1 MANITSVS
9 NKQEFGLG
17 SIATKLVL
25 YTSLL
30 KPRVMSLSIFTSFV
44 GMIIAPGSL
53 SFTTGLLAILA
64 ISIGSGASGALNMWY
79 ERDTDKLMNRTK
91 DRALPTNQISANG
104 ALIYG
109 ITLSIIAVSM
119 LYLVSNLAAAGLL
132 LMTICFY
139 IFVYTIWLKK
149 RTPQNIVIGGAAGAF
164 PPMIG
169 WAVVTGGIS
178 TEICLL
184 FMLIFLWTPPH
195 FWALALYKS
204 DDYKKAGI
212 PMMPLI
218 VGERKTIN
226 LIIAYSI
233 TLLPLTLIM
242 SSYYSLFFGVSS
254 TALSIFFIYLAFDLK
269 RSWLK
274 DGLLERKAQMLFYF
288 SIIYLFNIF
297 SILLIDN
304 LLWNIYRWIKK

>member
-25 YTSLL
+25 YISLL

-119 LYLVSNLAAAGLL
+119 LYLVSNLAAAALL

-304 LLWNIYRWIKK
+304 LLWNIY

>member
-17 SIATKLVL
+17 SIATKLAL
-25 YTSLL
+25 YISLL

-53 SFTTGLLAILA
+53 SFTSGLLAILA

-132 LMTICFY
+132 LLTICFY

-169 WAVVTGGIS
+169 WAVVTGGVS

-288 SIIYLFNIF
+288 SIIYLF
-297 SILLIDN
+297 
-304 LLWNIYRWIKK
+304 Y

>member
-25 YTSLL
+25 YSSLL

-132 LMTICFY
+132 LLTICFY

-218 VGERKTIN
+218 VGELKTIN

-304 LLWNIYRWIKK
+304 LLWNIY

>member
-44 GMIIAPGSL
+44 GMIIAPGTL

-132 LMTICFY
+132 LITICFY

-169 WAVVTGGIS
+169 WAVVTGGVS

-304 LLWNIYRWIKK
+304 LLWNIY

>member
-25 YTSLL
+25 YSSLL

-132 LMTICFY
+132 LLTICFY

-169 WAVVTGGIS
+169 WAVVTGGVS

-304 LLWNIYRWIKK
+304 LLWNIY

>member
-17 SIATKLVL
+17 SIATKLAL

-132 LMTICFY
+132 LLTICFY

-204 DDYKKAGI
+204 DDYKNAGI

-304 LLWNIYRWIKK
+304 LLWNIY

>member
-17 SIATKLVL
+17 SIATKLAL
-25 YTSLL
+25 YISLL

-132 LMTICFY
+132 LLTICFY

-274 DGLLERKAQMLFYF
+274 DGLLERKAQMLIYF

-304 LLWNIYRWIKK
+304 LLWNIY

>member
-17 SIATKLVL
+17 SIATKLAL
-25 YTSLL
+25 YISLL

-53 SFTTGLLAILA
+53 SFTSGLLAILA

-132 LMTICFY
+132 LLTICFY

-269 RSWLK
+269 RSWLR

-304 LLWNIYRWIKK
+304 LLWNIY

>member
-17 SIATKLVL
+17 SIATKLAL
-25 YTSLL
+25 YISLL

-132 LMTICFY
+132 LLTICFY

-274 DGLLERKAQMLFYF
+274 DGLLERKDQMLFYF

-304 LLWNIYRWIKK
+304 LLWNIY

>member
-1 MANITSVS
+1 MANITSIS

-17 SIATKLVL
+17 SIATKLAL
-25 YTSLL
+25 YISLL

-53 SFTTGLLAILA
+53 SFTSGLLAILA

-132 LMTICFY
+132 LLTICFY

-304 LLWNIYRWIKK
+304 LLWNIY

>member
-17 SIATKLVL
+17 SIATKLAL
-25 YTSLL
+25 YISLL

-132 LMTICFY
+132 LLTICFY

-204 DDYKKAGI
+204 DDYKKAEI

-304 LLWNIYRWIKK
+304 LLWNIY

>member
-132 LMTICFY
+132 LLTICFY

-169 WAVVTGGIS
+169 WAVVSGGIS

-204 DDYKKAGI
+204 DDYKKAGL

-304 LLWNIYRWIKK
+304 LLWNIY

>member
-9 NKQEFGLG
+9 NKQEFGLS

-119 LYLVSNLAAAGLL
+119 LYFISNLAAAGLL
-132 LMTICFY
+132 LLTICFY
-139 IFVYTIWLKK
+139 IFVYTMWLKK

-178 TEICLL
+178 TEIYLL

-304 LLWNIYRWIKK
+304 LLWNIY

>member
-53 SFTTGLLAILA
+53 SFTSGLLAILA

-132 LMTICFY
+132 LLTICFY

-274 DGLLERKAQMLFYF
+274 DDLLERKAQMLFYF

-304 LLWNIYRWIKK
+304 LLWNIY

>member
-25 YTSLL
+25 YSSLL

-53 SFTTGLLAILA
+53 SFTSGLLAILA

-132 LMTICFY
+132 LITICFY

-304 LLWNIYRWIKK
+304 LLWNIY

>member
-17 SIATKLVL
+17 SIAIKLVL

-132 LMTICFY
+132 LLTICFY

-169 WAVVTGGIS
+169 WAVVTGGVS

-242 SSYYSLFFGVSS
+242 SSYYSVFFGVSS

-304 LLWNIYRWIKK
+304 LLWNIY

>member
-44 GMIIAPGSL
+44 GMVIAPGSL

-104 ALIYG
+104 ALIFG

-132 LMTICFY
+132 LLTICFY

-274 DGLLERKAQMLFYF
+274 DGLFERKAQMLFYF

-304 LLWNIYRWIKK
+304 LLWNIY

>member
-119 LYLVSNLAAAGLL
+119 LYIVSNLAAAGLL
-132 LMTICFY
+132 LLTICFY

-304 LLWNIYRWIKK
+304 LLWNIY

>member
-17 SIATKLVL
+17 SIATKLAL
-25 YTSLL
+25 YISLL

-53 SFTTGLLAILA
+53 SFTSGLLAILA

-104 ALIYG
+104 AFIYG

-132 LMTICFY
+132 LITICFY

-274 DGLLERKAQMLFYF
+274 DDLLERKAQMLFYF

-304 LLWNIYRWIKK
+304 LLWNIY

>member
-30 KPRVMSLSIFTSFV
+30 KPRVMLLSIFTSLV
-44 GMIIAPGSL
+44 GMMIAPGSL

-91 DRALPTNQISANG
+91 DRALPTNQISVNG

-119 LYLVSNLAAAGLL
+119 LYLVSNLVAAGLL
-132 LMTICFY
+132 LLTICFY

-169 WAVVTGGIS
+169 WAVVTGGVS

-184 FMLIFLWTPPH
+184 FILIFLWTPPH

-304 LLWNIYRWIKK
+304 LLWNIY

>member
-17 SIATKLVL
+17 SIATKLAL

-53 SFTTGLLAILA
+53 SFTSGLLAILA

-119 LYLVSNLAAAGLL
+119 LYWVSNLAAAGLL

-274 DGLLERKAQMLFYF
+274 DGSLERKAQMLFYF

-304 LLWNIYRWIKK
+304 LLWNIY

>member
-17 SIATKLVL
+17 SIATKLAL

-132 LMTICFY
+132 LITICFY

-304 LLWNIYRWIKK
+304 LLWNIY

>member
-17 SIATKLVL
+17 SIATKLAL

-274 DGLLERKAQMLFYF
+274 YGLLERKAQMLFYF

-304 LLWNIYRWIKK
+304 LLWNIY